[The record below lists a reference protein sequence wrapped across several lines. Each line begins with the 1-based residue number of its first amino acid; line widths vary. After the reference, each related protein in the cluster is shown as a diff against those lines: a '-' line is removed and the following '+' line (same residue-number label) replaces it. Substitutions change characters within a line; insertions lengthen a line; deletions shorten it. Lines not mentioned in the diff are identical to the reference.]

1 MFLNTGFTFKNTKGT
16 YQIRYQPSASA
27 DYYYVRGKKH
37 SGRLIAATY
46 EYGQNTIYTSSE
58 LPEDS
63 VALKFA
69 AINIH
74 KDKEIIDFCNAYGL
88 IYSNEIDA
96 EENNDYLFFD
106 AEKDSFPK
114 PTSAIG
120 GGCLFLDEFQREVI
134 KMRKILLF
142 YEALNNGDLKTIIE
156 ILTWFSFD
164 TYDGY
169 DEESFIS
176 SFECPRFN
184 EAFSEFVDRYND
196 EHEEFDSLSTRIKN
210 YLNALEEDVYQFE
223 YGETY
228 EGIHMRSLN
237 YPDMYHS
244 TWQALHTVFS
254 RLLSAVDITEIGA
267 FGEVVFSRELTEDDI
282 SEICPDREYV
292 LKLGKAFLSDYFNN
306 ELMWVHPQMTI
317 ANGQFLPNLQITS
330 LLQAMYL
337 ELFFKI
343 TPYTNL
349 RKCANPTCTAFFEVS
364 RDNSKRIYCS
374 TRCAQLMA
382 KRKQRERERQG

>member
-16 YQIRYQPSASA
+16 YEIRLQPSASA
-27 DYYYVRGKKH
+27 DYYYVHGEKH
-37 SGRLIAATY
+37 SERLIAATY
-46 EYGQNTIYTSSE
+46 EYGQNTIYTSTD

-69 AINIH
+69 GININ

-88 IYSNEIDA
+88 IYANEIDA
-96 EENNDYLFFD
+96 EDTNDYLFLN
-106 AEKDSFPK
+106 AEKNSFPK

-120 GGCLFLDEFQREVI
+120 GACLFLDVFQREVI
-134 KMRKILLF
+134 KMRKILLL
-142 YEALNNGDLKTIIE
+142 YEALNNSDLKSVVE
-156 ILTWFSFD
+156 ILTWFCFD

-169 DEESFIS
+169 DEESLQP

-184 EAFSEFVDRYND
+184 EAFCEFIDRYDD
-196 EHEEFDSLSTRIKN
+196 EYDEEDSLSIRIRNFLK
-210 YLNALEEDVYQFE
+210 ALEDDLFQFE
-223 YGETY
+223 HEDTY
-228 EGIHMRSLN
+228 EGIHMRTLN
-237 YPDMYHS
+237 YPDMYHT

-254 RLLSAVDITEIGA
+254 KLLTTVDIEVLGA
-267 FGEVVFSRELTEDDI
+267 FGELTFSHPLTEDDI
-282 SEICPDREYV
+282 NEICSEKEYV

-306 ELMWVHPQMTI
+306 ELMWVHPQMTFE
-317 ANGQFLPNLQITS
+317 NGQFLPNLEISS
-330 LLQAMYL
+330 LMQAMYL

-349 RKCANPTCTAFFEVS
+349 RKCANPTCNAFFEVS
-364 RDNSKRIYCS
+364 RDNSKRMYCS

-382 KRKQRERERQG
+382 KRKQRERERRN